1 MQLIDTHAH
10 LDDPQLYGHV
20 GRVVAA
26 ARDSGVINVIAV
38 GCSAASSAACIEIA
52 QQYEGVFAAVGIQP
66 NDTIEARDGDWQ
78 QIVEL
83 AKNERVRAIGET
95 GIDCYWDRSP
105 LPLQRDYFA
114 RHVQLSQQT
123 GLPFIVHMRE
133 SGDEILQV
141 LRELAAHG
149 PLRGVMHSFTG
160 DQRLAE
166 QCLELGLYISFA
178 GMVTFKK
185 SDELR
190 TVAAGIPADRLLI
203 ETDSPYL
210 TPHPKRG
217 VRPNTPA
224 MVRYTAECLAECR
237 GVKAAELARQTTAN
251 ARELFRLP

>member
-10 LDDPQLYGHV
+10 LDDPQLIGHLD
-20 GRVVAA
+20 RVIAA
-26 ARDSGVINVIAV
+26 ARDAGVAHTIAV
-38 GCSAASSAACIEIA
+38 GCSAESSAACVEIA
-52 QQYEGVFAAVGIQP
+52 RQHSGVFAAVGIQP
-66 NDTIEARDGDWQ
+66 NDTTDAAEGDWER
-78 QIVEL
+78 IIEL
-83 AKNERVRAIGET
+83 AKDERVRALGET

-105 LPLQRDYFA
+105 LPLQRDYFS
-114 RHVQLSQQT
+114 RHIELSQQT

-133 SGDEILQV
+133 SGEEILQV
-141 LRELAAHG
+141 LREFAAKG

-160 DQRLAE
+160 DKRLAQ

-185 SDELR
+185 SEELR
-190 TVAAGIPADRLLI
+190 SVAADIPADRLLI

-237 GVKAAELARQTTAN
+237 GIRTAELAQQTTAN
-251 ARELFRLP
+251 ARQLFRLP